1 MMMMMMGCLS
11 AMVEASN
18 TPTSTCRF
26 SPSRQSTVRP
36 AIPPDRN
43 HSVLLKVG
51 AIMSYNLPLMKKRR
65 WFERVCGCSNSS
77 CLRYLPACQPGAQNI
92 SGGGAGGGNRF
103 SQASSQRRRRPRK
116 AWGAAAQTLTHVG
129 EAGGGCRSPRRRF
142 YSRMFRVQRRS
153 EEDDGEDEE
162 GLIHKQQCA

>member
-1 MMMMMMGCLS
+1 MMGCLS
-11 AMVEASN
+11 VMVEASN
-18 TPTSTCRF
+18 TPTSTCIF
-26 SPSRQSTVRP
+26 STSRQSTVRP
-36 AIPPDRN
+36 DIPPDRN

-65 WFERVCGCSNSS
+65 LFERVCGCRNSN
-77 CLRYLPACQPGAQNI
+77 CLRYLPTCQPSAQNI
-92 SGGGAGGGNRF
+92 SGGGAGRGNRF
-103 SQASSQRRRRPRK
+103 SQASSQRRRRRRRSRK

-162 GLIHKQQCA
+162 GLIHKQQRA